1 MTLLVQKLSITLMDK
16 IGILPQIDEQIRLL
30 HELKANS
37 SIINKLELAVDWLFQ
52 ALRNQ
57 HPVLVCGNG
66 GSAADALHI
75 TGELVATFLKHRK
88 ALNVICLNANV
99 SVLTAWANDADYDS
113 VFARQ
118 VQAHGQPGGI
128 CWGISTS
135 GNSGNVVHA
144 LEAAQ
149 KLQMKTIALTG
160 QGGGK
165 LNVVADLLIDVP
177 SRSTPRIQE
186 LHLPI
191 YHYLCEQVEARI
203 AVLQTN
209 EID

>member
-1 MTLLVQKLSITLMDK
+1 MNKPGIGPQLAEQMQLLQQL
-16 IGILPQIDEQIRLL
+16 Q
-30 HELKANS
+30 ANS
-37 SIINKLELAVDWLFQ
+37 NLINKLELAVDWLYQ
-52 ALRNQ
+52 ALRN
-57 HPVLVCGNG
+57 HRPVLVCGNG

-75 TGELVATFLKHRK
+75 AGELVATFVQQRQ

-135 GNSGNVVHA
+135 GNSGNVVQA

-149 KLQMKTIALTG
+149 NLEMKTIALTG

-165 LNVVADLLIDVP
+165 LAAVADLLIDVP
-177 SRSTPRIQE
+177 SLSTPRIQE

-203 AVLQTN
+203 AALPTD
-209 EID
+209 EIN

>member
-1 MTLLVQKLSITLMDK
+1 MNKSRLHFQLKHQIKLLEQLLSDQN
-16 IGILPQIDEQIRLL
+16 LPD
-30 HELKANS
+30 
-37 SIINKLELAVDWLFQ
+37 KLETALDWLCC
-52 ALRNQ
+52 ALSSNR
-57 HPVLVCGNG
+57 PVLIFGNG

-75 TGELVATFLKHRK
+75 AGELVATFLQQRK

-99 SVLTAWANDADYDS
+99 SVLTAWANDVNYAS
-113 VFARQ
+113 IFARQ

-135 GNSGNVVHA
+135 GNSDNVVQA
-144 LEAAQ
+144 LLEAQ
-149 KLQMKTIALTG
+149 KLEMRTLALTG

-165 LNVVADLLIDVP
+165 LASCADLLIDVP

-186 LHLPI
+186 LHQPI

-203 AVLQTN
+203 AAKQFCG
-209 EID
+209 

>member
-1 MTLLVQKLSITLMDK
+1 MNKPGIGPQLAEQMQLLLQL
-16 IGILPQIDEQIRLL
+16 Q
-30 HELKANS
+30 ANS
-37 SIINKLELAVDWLFQ
+37 NLINKLELAVDWLYQ
-52 ALRNQ
+52 ALRN
-57 HPVLVCGNG
+57 HRPVLVCGNG

-75 TGELVATFLKHRK
+75 AGELVATFVQQRQ

-135 GNSGNVVHA
+135 GNSGNVVQA

-149 KLQMKTIALTG
+149 NLEMKTIALTG

-165 LNVVADLLIDVP
+165 LAMVADLLIDVP
-177 SRSTPRIQE
+177 SLSTPRIQE

-203 AVLQTN
+203 AALP
-209 EID
+209 IDDIN

>member
-1 MTLLVQKLSITLMDK
+1 MNKSGIQSQLRQQVKLLEQLQADQN
-16 IGILPQIDEQIRLL
+16 LP
-30 HELKANS
+30 H
-37 SIINKLELAVDWLFQ
+37 KLETAVDWLCW
-52 ALRNQ
+52 ALENNR
-57 HPVLVCGNG
+57 PVLICGNG

-75 TGELVATFLKHRK
+75 AGELVATFLQQRK

-99 SVLTAWANDADYDS
+99 SVLTAWANDVNYDS
-113 VFARQ
+113 TFARQ

-135 GNSGNVVHA
+135 GNSGNVVQA
-144 LEAAQ
+144 LQEAQ
-149 KLQMKTIALTG
+149 KLEMKTLALTG

-165 LNVVADLLIDVP
+165 LAAWADLLIDVP

-191 YHYLCEQVEARI
+191 YHYLCEQVEARF
-203 AVLQTN
+203 AALQIDGTN
-209 EID
+209 

>member
-1 MTLLVQKLSITLMDK
+1 MNKPGIGPQLAEQMQLLQQL
-16 IGILPQIDEQIRLL
+16 Q
-30 HELKANS
+30 ANS
-37 SIINKLELAVDWLFQ
+37 NLINKLELAVDWLYQ
-52 ALRNQ
+52 ALRN
-57 HPVLVCGNG
+57 HRPVLVCGNG

-75 TGELVATFLKHRK
+75 AGELVATFVQQRQ

-99 SVLTAWANDADYDS
+99 SVLTAWANDVDYDS

-135 GNSGNVVHA
+135 GNSRNVVQA
-144 LEAAQ
+144 LQVAQ
-149 KLQMKTIALTG
+149 KLEMKTIALTG

-165 LNVVADLLIDVP
+165 LAAVADLLIDVP

-203 AVLQTN
+203 AVLPID
-209 EID
+209 EIN